1 MPGKVR
7 VISDYTVPADLLWAV
22 TRDLD
27 ALVDMNAA
35 MVKMD
40 GVPHGDMHTGQDI
53 TCTVSLFGKL
63 PPQPYR
69 FVIDEL
75 NDTERYFRST
85 EHGSGVKSWKHLA
98 RVEETATG
106 SRLIDEIDIDA
117 GWKTPLVVFWAN
129 RLYRARHKPRLRL
142 LEKRAALT

>member
-1 MPGKVR
+1 MPGKVH
-7 VISDYTVPADLLWAV
+7 VAHDYPVTAEALWAL
-22 TRDLD
+22 TKDAD
-27 ALVDMNAA
+27 ALVAMNAA
-35 MVKMD
+35 MVKME
-40 GVPHGDMHTGQDI
+40 GVPPGPFHTGQDI

-69 FVIDEL
+69 FVFDEV
-75 NDTERYFRST
+75 NDAERYFRST

-98 RVEETATG
+98 RVEDTATG
-106 SRLIDEIDIDA
+106 ARLIDEIEIDA

-142 LEKRAALT
+142 LEKRGALG